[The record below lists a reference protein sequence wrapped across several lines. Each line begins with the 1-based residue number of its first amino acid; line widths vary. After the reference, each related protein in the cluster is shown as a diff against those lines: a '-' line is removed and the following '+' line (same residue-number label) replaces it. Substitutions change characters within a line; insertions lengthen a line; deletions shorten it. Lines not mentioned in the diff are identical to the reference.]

1 MTTDTTTT
9 IDTTGDQTAAP
20 TTENRTNWKE
30 KSEKLERQVLMQQ
43 EKLRTMECYIREL
56 EEKLEGSEEEETE
69 EDWVRVAIR
78 HYGDDK
84 RNRFYEFY
92 NLYHDQLWTNPDTED
107 LVTECIQTIT
117 ETFEDY
123 DRCSGYID

>member
-43 EKLRTMECYIREL
+43 E
-56 EEKLEGSEEEETE
+56 
-69 EDWVRVAIR
+69 
-78 HYGDDK
+78 
-84 RNRFYEFY
+84 NF
-92 NLYHDQLWTNPDTED
+92 
-107 LVTECIQTIT
+107 
-117 ETFEDY
+117 
-123 DRCSGYID
+123 